1 MPNIAY
7 PEPTVGAL
15 IFDQQSRIL
24 LLKCKKH
31 KNRYVI
37 PGGHVEIG
45 EKMHDAV
52 YREVKEETGLDIY
65 DVEILAIQDSIFN
78 KFYHKR
84 KHFIYIDFSCKTGSD
99 DVKINEESEEFLW
112 ITPQESLSLPLDPYT
127 ERLIQEYLKGKK
139 SKYRKNVIYGYKE
152 L

>member
-24 LLKCKKH
+24 LLKGKKH
-31 KNRYVI
+31 KNRYII

-45 EKMHDAV
+45 EKMH
-52 YREVKEETGLDIY
+52 
-65 DVEILAIQDSIFN
+65 
-78 KFYHKR
+78 
-84 KHFIYIDFSCKTGSD
+84 FIYIDFSCKTDSD

-127 ERLIQEYLKGKK
+127 ERLIQEYLKGKN

>member
-1 MPNIAY
+1 MYKRIGVLLRMPNIAY

-52 YREVKEETGLDIY
+52 CREVKEETGLDI
-65 DVEILAIQDSIFN
+65 
-78 KFYHKR
+78 
-84 KHFIYIDFSCKTGSD
+84 
-99 DVKINEESEEFLW
+99 
-112 ITPQESLSLPLDPYT
+112 
-127 ERLIQEYLKGKK
+127 
-139 SKYRKNVIYGYKE
+139 
-152 L
+152 

>member
-15 IFDQQSRIL
+15 IFDQQGRIL
-24 LLKCKKH
+24 LLKGRKH

-52 YREVKEETGLDIY
+52 RREVKEETGLNIY
-65 DVEILAIQDSIFN
+65 DVEIFAIQDSIFN
-78 KFYHKR
+78 KFYHKQ
-84 KHFIYIDFSCKTGSD
+84 KHFIYIDFRCKTDSD

-112 ITPQESLSLPLDPYT
+112 VTPQESLSLSLDPYT
-127 ERLIQEYLKGKK
+127 ERLIQEYLKDKN

>member
-15 IFDQQSRIL
+15 IFDQRGRIL
-24 LLKCKKH
+24 LLKSKKH

-37 PGGHVEIG
+37 P
-45 EKMHDAV
+45 
-52 YREVKEETGLDIY
+52 
-65 DVEILAIQDSIFN
+65 QDSIFN

-84 KHFIYIDFSCKTGSD
+84 KHFIYIDFSCKTDSD

-127 ERLIQEYLKGKK
+127 ERLIQEYLKGNK
-139 SKYRKNVIYGYKE
+139 SKYCKNIIYGYNE
-152 L
+152 S

>member
-52 YREVKEETGLDIY
+52 RREVKEETGLNIY

-84 KHFIYIDFSCKTGSD
+84 KHFIYIDFSCKTDSG
-99 DVKINEESEEFLW
+99 DVKINEESEEFIW

-127 ERLIQEYLKGKK
+127 ERLIQEYLKGNK
-139 SKYRKNVIYGYKE
+139 SKYCKNVIYGYKG